1 MRPKRITVRVSDEPW
16 KVIFKKPTEDDYIGV
31 EEDDI
36 GLCVAEDNKI
46 FVDPDPDMVL
56 STALHEVL
64 HAVFPQLSE
73 DAVIDGEAALM
84 DLINKFPQELLHTN
98 DNPKTR

>member
-1 MRPKRITVRVSDEPW
+1 MRFKRITVRVSDEPW

-36 GLCVAEDNKI
+36 GLCVAEDRKI
-46 FVDPDPDMVL
+46 YVDPDPDMVL

>member
-1 MRPKRITVRVSDEPW
+1 MRYKRITVRICEQPW
-16 KVIFKKPTEDDYIGV
+16 KIAFKKPTEDDYIGV

-36 GLCVAEDNKI
+36 GLCVAEDRKI
-46 FVDPDPDMVL
+46 FVEPDPDSVL
-56 STALHEVL
+56 STAIHEVL

-84 DLINKFPQELLHTN
+84 DLLNKFPQELLHTN
-98 DNPKTR
+98 DTPETR